1 MDRKLQFSSVE
12 IVTHCYRYSR
22 LLCYQLSSLLLHPPT
37 IPTQITVFTSKCD
50 TDTLKTAEH
59 FIGLGLRVRIWT
71 QKRIHLFRRS
81 MGRNLAARDTE
92 ASVLWYTDCDH
103 WFGPGCIDSLAPCV
117 EKDRLFSPSSLFI
130 HRDHQTGDSYI
141 DKLSLGR
148 PRLVDINPDDFVSR
162 RVLKTIGGVQI
173 VNRSTANKHGY
184 LEKWKR
190 GRYQRP
196 SPDTV
201 FQKCKSDSQY
211 RKMLREHGATECPI
225 DIPNL
230 YRLRH
235 SKAGREQVGLSL

>member
-1 MDRKLQFSSVE
+1 
-12 IVTHCYRYSR
+12 
-22 LLCYQLSSLLLHPPT
+22 
-37 IPTQITVFTSKCD
+37 
-50 TDTLKTAEH
+50 
-59 FIGLGLRVRIWT
+59 
-71 QKRIHLFRRS
+71 
-81 MGRNLAARDTE
+81 MGRNLSALATE

-117 EKDRLFSPSSLFI
+117 EEDSLFSPSSLYI

-141 DKLSLGR
+141 HKLSLGR
-148 PRLVDINPDDFVSR
+148 PRLVDIDRDDFVRKSVR
-162 RVLKTIGGVQI
+162 RTIGGLQI
-173 VNRSTANKHGY
+173 VNGPTANKHGY

-196 SPDTV
+196 SPDTG
-201 FQKCKSDSQY
+201 FQQCKSDSQY

-235 SKAGREQVGLSL
+235 SKAGREDVGVSL